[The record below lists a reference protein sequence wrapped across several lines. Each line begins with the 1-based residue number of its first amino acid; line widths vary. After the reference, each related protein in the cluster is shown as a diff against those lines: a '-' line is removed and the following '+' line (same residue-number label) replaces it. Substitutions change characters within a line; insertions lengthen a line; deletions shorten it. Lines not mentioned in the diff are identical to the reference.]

1 MVRQICYGTYKTD
14 YLTPQL
20 GVDFLPL
27 RNVVE
32 RRLICIITGR
42 HLHAFVDEELESA
55 HEKHGVAGGGDKVK
69 CAFLLRGFHV
79 QIGAEVLQNT
89 KS

>member
-1 MVRQICYGTYKTD
+1 MMVRCDGTYKSD

-27 RNVVE
+27 RNIVE
-32 RRLICIITGR
+32 RRLICIIPAR
-42 HLHAFVDEELESA
+42 HLHTFVDEELESA
-55 HEKHGVAGGGDKVK
+55 DEKDGVAGCGDKVK

-79 QIGAEVLQNT
+79 QVCAEVLQNT
-89 KS
+89 ES